1 MLHGL
6 ESLPADETKVR
17 VRGVA
22 CAGTAGRT
30 AASAAARPMLA
41 SLVEFM
47 ENSSVD
53 GFLLADALPAGQIHG
68 RWPAD
73 SANGRRSKDV
83 HCFQIIG
90 PPMGIPAAV
99 RPRDFGT
106 SRSRL
111 CAEPT
116 PSLGVRR
123 RGAGLGCACPDR
135 PVRWPCALLHCPT
148 ADTSAGNWR
157 QVTGAVAICGAAGE
171 FDTGGDLVEHDA
183 GYGGLREVDG
193 GCAEDRNACQR
204 LVHSRVSHKH
214 GGRTGCHNALIV
226 VVEVAVG
233 DQSLCGSGSGRPTNV
248 NSDDIIADGAV
259 CYAEHDFPH

>member
-1 MLHGL
+1 
-6 ESLPADETKVR
+6 
-17 VRGVA
+17 
-22 CAGTAGRT
+22 
-30 AASAAARPMLA
+30 MLA

-68 RWPAD
+68 RRPAD

-116 PSLGVRR
+116 PSLGAHR
-123 RGAGLGCACPDR
+123 RGAALYQSLNHMVAFYRHAASATLVRVPTGQRAGLAP
-135 PVRWPCALLHCPT
+135 H
-148 ADTSAGNWR
+148 
-157 QVTGAVAICGAAGE
+157 CGAQPPILPPE
-171 FDTGGDLVEHDA
+171 IGD
-183 GYGGLREVDG
+183 R
-193 GCAEDRNACQR
+193 
-204 LVHSRVSHKH
+204 
-214 GGRTGCHNALIV
+214 
-226 VVEVAVG
+226 
-233 DQSLCGSGSGRPTNV
+233 
-248 NSDDIIADGAV
+248 
-259 CYAEHDFPH
+259 